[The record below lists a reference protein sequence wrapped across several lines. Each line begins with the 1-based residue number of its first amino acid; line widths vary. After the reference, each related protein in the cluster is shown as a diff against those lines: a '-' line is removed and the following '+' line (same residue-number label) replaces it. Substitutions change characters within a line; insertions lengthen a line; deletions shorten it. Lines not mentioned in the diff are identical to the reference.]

1 MTRLAV
7 MAGALCLLLAGV
19 RSAAWQDAPK
29 PAPKP
34 VDVAGK
40 WNMTLEMTIGTG
52 TPTLDIK
59 QDGGKITGTYTGRYG
74 AAPIEGTV
82 TDHAIAFGC
91 TIDADGQAARM
102 EFRGDV
108 SSDGQSM
115 KGSADIEGLGD
126 ATWVAKRARLASGSL
141 RSRNR
146 Q

>member
-1 MTRLAV
+1 MTKRA
-7 MAGALCLLLAGV
+7 ALSAAIVLLLAGA
-19 RSAAWQDAPK
+19 RAAAWQDAPK

-52 TPTLDIK
+52 TPTLEIK

-82 TDHAIAFGC
+82 TDHAIAFSC

-102 EFRGDV
+102 EFHGDV
-108 SSDGQSM
+108 SSDGQTM
-115 KGSADIEGLGD
+115 KGAADIEGLGD
-126 ATWVAKRARLASGSL
+126 ATWQAKRAGGRGGIPGA
-141 RSRNR
+141 
-146 Q
+146 